1 MTQDKTMVVFSGDL
15 DKAIAAFIIAN
26 GAASMGHKVTMFF
39 TFWGLNLLRKDNAP
53 KVKKNLIEKMFGFM
67 MPRGANKATL
77 SQMHMAGM
85 GTAMIKDIMKKKN
98 VASLPELIQ
107 SAQDNGVV
115 LQACQMSMDLMGIHQ
130 EELLDGIEIA
140 GVATMIHS
148 SDDSN
153 ATIFI

>member
-1 MTQDKTMVVFSGDL
+1 
-15 DKAIAAFIIAN
+15 
-26 GAASMGHKVTMFF
+26 
-39 TFWGLNLLRKDNAP
+39 
-53 KVKKNLIEKMFGFM
+53 M

-85 GTAMIKDIMKKKN
+85 GTAMIKGIMKKKN

-107 SAQDNGVV
+107 SAQENGVII
-115 LQACQMSMDLMGIHQ
+115 QACQMSMDLMGIHK

-140 GVATMIHS
+140 GVATMVHA